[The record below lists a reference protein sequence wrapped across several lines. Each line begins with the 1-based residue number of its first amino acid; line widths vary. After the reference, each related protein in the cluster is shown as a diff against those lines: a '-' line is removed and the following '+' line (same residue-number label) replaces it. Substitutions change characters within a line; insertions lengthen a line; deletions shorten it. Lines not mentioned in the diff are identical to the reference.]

1 MKAAACFNVKD
12 QKWKAEQCESGREGA
27 SMEEMYSMSST
38 VDEGYSV
45 WATELYLWF
54 VTVTVWQLA
63 EVLLHGGS
71 KQIPEN

>member
-1 MKAAACFNVKD
+1 MKAAACFNVED